1 MIRVFSAVAIGLVAY
16 LVAAGAGG
24 VILTGGART
33 PGPQGV
39 EIRLIRGPIHYDF
52 LLPLTEETRER
63 FGFLQAAGLD
73 LGHPQ
78 ARWLVVGWGARQFY
92 TTTGDYSDV
101 APGAV
106 FRAVTGDSAVMRVDL
121 AGALREEAP
130 ARRLELQPAQY
141 SALLEGV
148 AGDFATHTPI
158 DHPGFTASDLFFP
171 ARGRFDI
178 LRTCNAWLG
187 AALRQ
192 AGVRFGVWTPTPYA
206 VTLSL
211 WRLQR

>member
-1 MIRVFSAVAIGLVAY
+1 MAY
-16 LVAAGAGG
+16 LIAAGAGG
-24 VILTGGART
+24 VILTCGART

-39 EIRLIRGPIHYDF
+39 EIGLIRRPIHYDF

-73 LGHPQ
+73 LDHPQ

-92 TTTGDYSDV
+92 TTTGDFSDV

-106 FRAVTGDSAVMRVDL
+106 FRAVTGDSAVMQVDL
-121 AGALREEAP
+121 DGTLREEAP
-130 ARRLELQPAQY
+130 ARRLRLQPAQY
-141 SALLEGV
+141 SALLARV
-148 AGDFATHTPI
+148 AGDFAAHTPI
-158 DHPGFTASDLFFP
+158 DHPVFNTSDLFFP

-178 LRTCNAWLG
+178 LCTCNAWLG
-187 AALRQ
+187 AVLRR